1 MQLRFGGCMIFFF
14 LSARSRV
21 RQNYHISTAMEYRG
35 ASSQQPQ
42 QRRHEQQQAICTQ
55 SGWLQTP
62 DLLSLTRHSARFL
75 GWGCCSGSVHSGGFW
90 VCSLVCGLR
99 TCSHGC
105 GVYVIVYRGIL
116 SHSRSSIFV
125 VYCMF
130 ILSCQV

>member
-1 MQLRFGGCMIFFF
+1 MIFFF

-62 DLLSLTRHSARFL
+62 DL
-75 GWGCCSGSVHSGGFW
+75 
-90 VCSLVCGLR
+90 VCGLR

>member
-1 MQLRFGGCMIFFF
+1 MIFFFF

-75 GWGCCSGSVHSGGFW
+75 GWGFVPAVFRVEVFGFAVWYVGSELAVTDVGS
-90 VCSLVCGLR
+90 
-99 TCSHGC
+99 
-105 GVYVIVYRGIL
+105 
-116 SHSRSSIFV
+116 
-125 VYCMF
+125 M
-130 ILSCQV
+130 